1 MYLFRLQKFDCFQT
15 LIIFPVTSHM
25 LESSFNDFP
34 SVSLTI
40 FFFTEDFYLLRW
52 IRDQQESEGV
62 TPGGDVYIILRLD
75 GRVRRSG
82 KVRKM
87 LETFATS
94 FWPEIIAN
102 INYQRMSQVSLGRVM
117 TDCCFLVFSFL
128 FKNLD
133 QLAFLQL
140 VFSFSMAAK

>member
-1 MYLFRLQKFDCFQT
+1 
-15 LIIFPVTSHM
+15 
-25 LESSFNDFP
+25 
-34 SVSLTI
+34 
-40 FFFTEDFYLLRW
+40 
-52 IRDQQESEGV
+52 
-62 TPGGDVYIILRLD
+62 
-75 GRVRRSG
+75 
-82 KVRKM
+82 M

>member
-1 MYLFRLQKFDCFQT
+1 
-15 LIIFPVTSHM
+15 M